1 MAKLKVLMMG
11 GRRCGKT
18 SALASMF
25 YESINGAVNNY
36 LTIADKTIL
45 ETKDGERQDSLN
57 SKTLELTQ
65 KLEKG
70 STATFLVDAGITRN
84 FWNYTLRVSIPGTSQ
99 SLDIEFRDS
108 NGEFFIQGTTKAQET
123 EEYIKECDVFVV
135 IVDTPYLMGPVDG
148 HCTEAI
154 NSYTNVVNDIQG
166 FLSGIDDKDGKDAK
180 MVLFVPIKCEFWVK
194 QGRIN
199 EVVQRVKDV
208 YDVTIKNL
216 SAHAKMEIGIIP
228 VQTAGNIEFVELKEP
243 YVVQTPKG
251 KFRCCKTS
259 DTMIRLEDGKNRPID
274 PNNQPVEDSEAIFL
288 NEPLVR
294 PYAWYRISVDP
305 IQHSL
310 LTEFTPHNCDQLTL
324 HILRFVLKKSRDIE
338 AMNSR
343 NSRFA
348 AFFRSIWNRI
358 SAIFGNVNR
367 DKIEEILLKMTRDEV
382 LKDSGDGIEY
392 IKRCY

>member
-1 MAKLKVLMMG
+1 MTKLKVLMMG

-25 YESINGAVNNY
+25 HESINGAVNNY

-45 ETKDGERQDSLN
+45 ATKGGEKQDSLN

-65 KLEKG
+65 QLETG
-70 STATFLVDAGITRN
+70 STATFLVDKGPTHE
-84 FWNYTLRVSIPGTSQ
+84 FWDYTLRVMLPGTSQ
-99 SLDIEFRDS
+99 SLDIEFRDAP
-108 NGEFFIQGTTKAQET
+108 GEYFIQGT
-123 EEYIKECDVFVV
+123 EESKKTDEYVGECDVFVV
-135 IVDTPYLMGPVDG
+135 IVDTPYLMGPVEG
-148 HCTEAI
+148 QCTESI
-154 NSYTNVVNDIQG
+154 NLLTNAVNDIQS
-166 FLSGIDDKDGKDAK
+166 FLTGIDDKEGKDAK
-180 MVLFVPIKCEFWVK
+180 MVLFVPIKCEFWAK

-208 YDVTIKNL
+208 YGVTIKNL
-216 SAHAKMEIGIIP
+216 SAYAKMEIGIIP

-251 KFRCCKTS
+251 IVRCCKTS
-259 DTMIRLEDGKNRPID
+259 NTMIRLEDGKNRPID
-274 PNNQPVEDSEAIFL
+274 PNNLPVEDAKAAFPNASFA
-288 NEPLVR
+288 R
-294 PYAWYRISVDP
+294 PYTWYRISVDP

-310 LTEFTPHNCDQLTL
+310 VTEFAPHNCDQLTL

-338 AMNSR
+338 AMNSK
-343 NSRFA
+343 SSAFA
-348 AFFRSIWNRI
+348 TFFKNIWSRI

-367 DKIEEILLKMTRDEV
+367 DRIEEILLKMTRDEV

>member
-1 MAKLKVLMMG
+1 MTKLKVLMMG

-45 ETKDGERQDSLN
+45 EMKDGERQDSLN
-57 SKTLELTQ
+57 GKMLELTHR
-65 KLEKG
+65 LEKG
-70 STATFLVDAGITRN
+70 STATFLVDAGKTRN
-84 FWNYTLRVSIPGTSQ
+84 FWDYTLRVSIPGTSQ

-108 NGEFFIQGTTKAQET
+108 NGEFFIQGNTFAQKT

-148 HCTEAI
+148 YCTEAV

-166 FLSGIDDKDGKDAK
+166 FLSGMDDKDGKDAK
-180 MVLFVPIKCEFWVK
+180 MVLFVPIKCEFWAK

-199 EVVQRVKDV
+199 EVVERVKEV
-208 YDVTIKNL
+208 YKTTITQL
-216 SAHAKMEIGIIP
+216 CSYEKMELGIIP

-243 YVVQTPKG
+243 YVVQTPMG
-251 KFRCCKTS
+251 KKRCCKTS
-259 DTMIRLEDGKNRPID
+259 ETMIRLEDGQNRRVD
-274 PNNQPVEDSEAIFL
+274 PGNPPVEDAEAVFP
-288 NEPLVR
+288 NEPIVR

-305 IQHSL
+305 AQHTL
-310 LTEFTPHNCDQLTL
+310 CTEFAPLNCDQLAL

-338 AMNSR
+338 AMNSK
-343 NSRFA
+343 SSKFA
-348 AFFRSIWNRI
+348 AFFKSVWNRLA
-358 SAIFGNVNR
+358 AIFGNVNR
-367 DKIEEILLKMTRDEV
+367 DKIEEIILKMTRDEV

-392 IKRCY
+392 FKRCY